1 MKRYFVTG
9 TDTDCGKTF
18 VTNQLVNYFS
28 SSAAIKPIAS
38 GCEYSKNQLVNSDA
52 LLHQQQNHLPLK
64 LLIPGDLDCQFR
76 RTYQQGRMVQV
87 LMSIKWLI
95 IALICN

>member
-28 SSAAIKPIAS
+28 NSAAIKPIAS
-38 GCEYSKNQLVNSDA
+38 GCEYSENQLVNSDA
-52 LLHQQQNHLPLK
+52 LLHQQQNHLSLK